1 LSANSDIQNTIYQM
15 KMLICDDDSITIR
28 ALDYQFRKDGFEI
41 LKANNGREAQK
52 VLEGN
57 CDIRVLIS
65 DIYMPLMSGLELITY
80 VRKTLQWKIPI
91 VIVSGVNLEDTMLHA
106 FELGADT
113 FFSKPFNLNDLSN
126 QVKHLLNR

>member
-1 LSANSDIQNTIYQM
+1 MSANSDIQNTIYQM